1 MSWSAHYFT
10 FISFFPPFHSQAFR
24 CRTGLWVTWVIVN
37 GPIETSGVIFCLC
50 RYAITVW
57 YFDADERARAKEKYL
72 TGKPSSRQTDTLGP
86 GHPLEGAM
94 GLHPGCDDLEPS
106 VNLGGSNGC
115 TLEMGTDSTENR
127 NRTSRVLFR
136 LGAGIRM

>member
-1 MSWSAHYFT
+1 
-10 FISFFPPFHSQAFR
+10 
-24 CRTGLWVTWVIVN
+24 
-37 GPIETSGVIFCLC
+37 
-50 RYAITVW
+50 
-57 YFDADERARAKEKYL
+57 
-72 TGKPSSRQTDTLGP
+72 
-86 GHPLEGAM
+86 M